1 VFYLE
6 KIFLARISVQKLVG
20 EKMKRS
26 KSELDKKIKSITIDL
41 LAWAGLKNAK
51 KIVVAIRRNL
61 KAEENRRKELKK

>member
-1 VFYLE
+1 
-6 KIFLARISVQKLVG
+6 
-20 EKMKRS
+20 MKRS

-51 KIVVAIRRNL
+51 KIVVAVRRNL